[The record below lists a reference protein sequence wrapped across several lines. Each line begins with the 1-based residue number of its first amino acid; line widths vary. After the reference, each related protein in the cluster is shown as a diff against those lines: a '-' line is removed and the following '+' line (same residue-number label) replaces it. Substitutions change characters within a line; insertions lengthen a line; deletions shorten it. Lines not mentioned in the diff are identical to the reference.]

1 MSPVRISVTTDP
13 DSCRA
18 IEEVQREVWGQP
30 ERSVVPAEQV
40 RAVVHNGGMLL
51 LAHDDDKLVGFC
63 YAFVGVED
71 RQPIL
76 CSHMLAVRPAA
87 RGRGIGKAL
96 KMAQR
101 DFARERGFA
110 KITWTFDP
118 LQARNAYLNL
128 SALGAYA
135 RRYFVDHYGAM
146 DDEINRGM
154 ATDRLLAEW
163 LIASEPAGA
172 HPAVRASAGEP
183 APASGELRAELPWIL
198 GASGEGVAVR
208 PGKLQ
213 REHLHTAGLVA
224 VPADIEALR
233 RVDPQLHHEW
243 RLALRTAF
251 QAAFAEGLVAVAV
264 YRDAEPGTA
273 AYVLRRGG

>member
-1 MSPVRISVTTDP
+1 MSPVRISTMTDP

-18 IEEVQREVWGQP
+18 IEDVQREVWGQP
-30 ERSVVPAEQV
+30 ERALVPAEQV

-51 LAHDDDKLVGFC
+51 LAHDDDELVGFC

-71 RQPIL
+71 RHPIL

-118 LQARNAYLNL
+118 LQARNAYINL
-128 SALGAYA
+128 SALGAHA

-146 DDEINRGM
+146 DDDINRGM

-163 LIASEPAGA
+163 LVASEPAGGD
-172 HPAVRASAGEP
+172 PARD
-183 APASGELRAELPWIL
+183 LPWIL
-198 GASGEGVAVR
+198 DASGEGTAVR
-208 PGKLQ
+208 PGQHKG
-213 REHLHTAGLVA
+213 EHVNGDAGLVA
-224 VPADIEALR
+224 IPADIDALR
-233 RVDPQLHHEW
+233 RADPRLHHEW
-243 RLALRTAF
+243 RLALRTTLLE
-251 QAAFAEGLVAVAV
+251 AFAAGLVAVAV
-264 YRDAEPGTA
+264 DRTPGAGVA
-273 AYVLRRGG
+273 AYVLRRSG